1 VADDVATVGSS
12 GSLWRVGRNP
22 EALTVAAPTAHDLR
36 GKRAGNRFDIPG
48 VGVLYCASTLEGC
61 FAETLARFRPKLDLA
76 ELVAD
81 EWKAAGHLRPGSVP
95 AGWRHR
101 RTAVEVA
108 VDPGYRFLDVDHLDT
123 HQVLRGEL
131 ALGLAALGYSD
142 LDTGLIR
149 GPDRRVTRL
158 VAAWAHQ
165 QMADGDG
172 ELYTLRRDQVR
183 VAAEHRLGVLGH
195 LPRGRAR
202 PAPGAAGRVGHAGAG
217 LRGRAIRP
225 AGVLR
230 RRPKL
235 VATLR
240 SAL

>member
-1 VADDVATVGSS
+1 LRRRRPTICAGSAPATGSTS
-12 GSLWRVGRNP
+12 PAWGSW
-22 EALTVAAPTAHDLR
+22 
-36 GKRAGNRFDIPG
+36 
-48 VGVLYCASTLEGC
+48 YCASTLEGC
-61 FAETLARFRPKLDLA
+61 FAETLARFRPKLDLV

-142 LDTGLIR
+142 LDAGLIR

-172 ELYTLRRDQVR
+172 ELYRFAGIRYVSRLSTDWVCWAIFPGVELAQRQALPVESDMPVLVS
-183 VAAEHRLGVLGH
+183 VAERF
-195 LPRGRAR
+195 
-202 PAPGAAGRVGHAGAG
+202 G
-217 LRGRAIRP
+217 LR
-225 AGVLR
+225 VF
-230 RRPKL
+230 
-235 VATLR
+235 
-240 SAL
+240 

>member
-1 VADDVATVGSS
+1 VAEDVATVGSP
-12 GSLWRVGRNP
+12 GTLWRVGRNP
-22 EALTVAAPTAHDLR
+22 EPLTVAAPKAHDLR

-131 ALGLAALGYSD
+131 ALGLAALGYND
-142 LDTGLIR
+142 LDAGLIR

-165 QMADGDG
+165 QMADGDD
-172 ELYTLRRDQVR
+172 ELYRFAGIRYVSRLSTDWVCWAIFPGVELDQRQALPVESDMPVLVS
-183 VAAEHRLGVLGH
+183 VAERF
-195 LPRGRAR
+195 
-202 PAPGAAGRVGHAGAG
+202 G
-217 LRGRAIRP
+217 LR
-225 AGVLR
+225 VF
-230 RRPKL
+230 
-235 VATLR
+235 
-240 SAL
+240 

>member
-61 FAETLARFRPKLDLA
+61 FAETLARFRPKLDLV

-81 EWKAAGHLRPGSVP
+81 EWKAAGHLRPGTVP

-142 LDTGLIR
+142 LDAGLIR

-172 ELYTLRRDQVR
+172 ELYRFAGIRYVSRLSTDWVCWAIFPGVELAQRQALPVESDMPVLVS
-183 VAAEHRLGVLGH
+183 VAERF
-195 LPRGRAR
+195 
-202 PAPGAAGRVGHAGAG
+202 G
-217 LRGRAIRP
+217 LR
-225 AGVLR
+225 VF
-230 RRPKL
+230 
-235 VATLR
+235 
-240 SAL
+240 